1 MEKQLNK
8 LSFLNTELES
18 DLVTKFSSVE
28 TQSKEINF
36 LTSSKMK
43 LENTLDEINILHERE
58 IE

>member
-8 LSFLNTELES
+8 LSFSNTELES

>member
-8 LSFLNTELES
+8 LSFSNTELES
-18 DLVTKFSSVE
+18 DLVTKFSAVE
-28 TQSKEINF
+28 TQRKEINF

-43 LENTLDEINILHERE
+43 LESTLNEINILHERE

>member
-18 DLVTKFSSVE
+18 DLVTKFSAVE

>member
-8 LSFLNTELES
+8 LSFSNTELES
-18 DLVTKFSSVE
+18 DLVTKFSAVE
-28 TQSKEINF
+28 TQRKEINF